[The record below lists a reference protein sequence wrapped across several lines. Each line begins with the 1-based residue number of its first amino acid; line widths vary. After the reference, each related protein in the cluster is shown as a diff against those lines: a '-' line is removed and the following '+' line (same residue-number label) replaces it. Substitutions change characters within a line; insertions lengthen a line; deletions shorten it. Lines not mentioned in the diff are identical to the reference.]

1 MRISGGML
9 SIIYQHL
16 RAGGRG
22 WIRANFT
29 PFLVGRMLLCED
41 YGVQYWSHENIY
53 IKFSLMTNIDLFM
66 SNLIGLEAKKANI
79 YLVGTF

>member
-1 MRISGGML
+1 MQAHWPT
-9 SIIYQHL
+9 IIL
-16 RAGGRG
+16 RNF
-22 WIRANFT
+22 RASKT
-29 PFLVGRMLLCED
+29 ED
-41 YGVQYWSHENIY
+41 DGVQYWSHENIY

>member
-1 MRISGGML
+1 ML

-79 YLVGTF
+79 YLVDTF

>member
-1 MRISGGML
+1 
-9 SIIYQHL
+9 
-16 RAGGRG
+16 
-22 WIRANFT
+22 
-29 PFLVGRMLLCED
+29 MLLCED
-41 YGVQYWSHENIY
+41 YGVQYWSRENIY